1 MWMMKS
7 ASSKLNQLT
16 LHTAAFKH
24 CGIFLPNA
32 IKYTPPNGAILIKMI
47 LHMRNSEIDSAR
59 CCTLYHKTKTLK
71 I

>member
-1 MWMMKS
+1 MKS

>member
-32 IKYTPPNGAILIKMI
+32 IKHTPPKWYHFDKNDLAYEESRDRFCPM
-47 LHMRNSEIDSAR
+47 LHSIP
-59 CCTLYHKTKTLK
+59 
-71 I
+71 

>member
-1 MWMMKS
+1 MKS

-32 IKYTPPNGAILIKMI
+32 IKHTPPKKMVHFDKND
-47 LHMRNSEIDSAR
+47 LAYEEFRDR
-59 CCTLYHKTKTLK
+59 F
-71 I
+71 

>member
-1 MWMMKS
+1 MKS
-7 ASSKLNQLT
+7 ASSKFNQLT

-32 IKYTPPNGAILIKMI
+32 IKYPPKKNGTILIKII